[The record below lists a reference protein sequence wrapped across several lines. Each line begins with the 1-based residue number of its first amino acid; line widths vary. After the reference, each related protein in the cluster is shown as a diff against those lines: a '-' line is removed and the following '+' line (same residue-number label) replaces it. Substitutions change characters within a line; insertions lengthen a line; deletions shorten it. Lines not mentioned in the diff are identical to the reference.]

1 MLFGSYE
8 ELEACLQLLCQLR
21 SEAAADLRPDNEGA
35 LVRYL
40 ALQGLVAQYENYVA
54 FARHFFR
61 GRRPQPPEF

>member
-21 SEAAADLRPDNEGA
+21 NEAAADLESENPAA

-40 ALQGLVAQYENYVA
+40 AVQGLIAQYENYLA
-54 FARHFFR
+54 FARHLFR